1 MNIIKLL
8 LCCTV
13 IVLSACSITKPID
26 EVKQWRLL
34 PTRTAEVSSTKVNFW
49 ITQGNIS
56 VVSPFDTKSWVFMV
70 DEARFQKDFYNEYIS
85 MPGEMITTGTRQ
97 WLEQSGIFQFVN
109 TNNNN
114 LFANYVL
121 QGNVEEL
128 FIDIRKEPKVVIR
141 INYLLTTNLDL
152 ENPIVLRKTY
162 MVSEPILNR
171 VESRDILIAQEIA
184 LGKIFSQLE
193 GDLAQISTNV
203 VKNPAKKPIP
213 STIDKK
219 K

>member
-1 MNIIKLL
+1 
-8 LCCTV
+8 
-13 IVLSACSITKPID
+13 
-26 EVKQWRLL
+26 
-34 PTRTAEVSSTKVNFW
+34 
-49 ITQGNIS
+49 
-56 VVSPFDTKSWVFMV
+56 
-70 DEARFQKDFYNEYIS
+70 
-85 MPGEMITTGTRQ
+85 
-97 WLEQSGIFQFVN
+97 
-109 TNNNN
+109 
-114 LFANYVL
+114 
-121 QGNVEEL
+121 
-128 FIDIRKEPKVVIR
+128 
-141 INYLLTTNLDL
+141 
-152 ENPIVLRKTY
+152 

>member
-1 MNIIKLL
+1 MKIIQLL
-8 LCCTV
+8 FCCT
-13 IVLSACSITKPID
+13 LLAQSACSINKPID

-34 PTRTAEVSSTKVNFW
+34 PTRTAEVSSTKANFW

-85 MPGEMITTGTRQ
+85 MPGEMITTATRQ

-128 FIDIRKEPKVVIR
+128 LIDIRKEPKVVIR
-141 INYLLTTNLDL
+141 INYLLTTNLDF

-162 MVSEPILNR
+162 VVSEPILNR
-171 VESRDILIAQEIA
+171 VESRDIINAQEIA

-193 GDLAQISTNV
+193 GDLALISTNV
-203 VKNPAKKPIP
+203 VKNPAKKMIP